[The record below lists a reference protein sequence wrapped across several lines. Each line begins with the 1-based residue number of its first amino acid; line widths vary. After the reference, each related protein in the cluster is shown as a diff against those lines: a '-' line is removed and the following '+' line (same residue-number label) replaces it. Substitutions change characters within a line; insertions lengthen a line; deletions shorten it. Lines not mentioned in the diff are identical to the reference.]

1 MGVLQLKMPLN
12 HPSIEERGKSL
23 QYFLRTFPYLRPYW
37 RLAAISWGLTIL
49 IALVGLLAPWPLT
62 ILIDSVLGDHPLPPM
77 LQSLLGSVTPDR
89 FALMVVVVLAGLGVT
104 LLDNLL
110 NVLDNYVQTRLEQ
123 GMILDFRSDLFQHT
137 QRLSLA
143 FHDQRRSGQLI
154 FAINNQAGAV
164 VGLFMTIQPLVQ
176 SVLTLVGMFWIL
188 IGIDWQ
194 LAFLSL
200 TVVPFLYYAVGYYST
215 HIQARLI
222 EVKGME
228 GQTLS
233 IIHEAISMLR
243 VIVAFGREHYEHQR
257 FRRQGEQAMVARV
270 KLTVR
275 QTLFSLAVNV
285 TTAAGT
291 ALVLGFGAYRALAGE
306 LTTGQLLVVLSY
318 IGLVY
323 KPLET
328 ISYTIGSLQERFVSL
343 QVAFKLLDTEPEIR
357 DAPNARVLPRAQGH
371 IRFEEVYFHYN
382 RRTETLKDI
391 SFAVQPGQVV
401 AIVGPTGAGKT
412 TLISLLPRFYDLQ
425 EGRITLD
432 GHDIRQLTVQSLRE
446 QFSIVLQEPLLFSGT
461 IAENIRYGRLEA
473 TTEEI
478 IAAAQAANAHDFI
491 LRLPQQYETPIGER
505 GAQLS
510 GGERQRISVAR
521 AFLKDAPILILDE
534 PTSAIDSKTEAVI
547 LDALDRLMV
556 GRTTFMIAHRLSTIR
571 HADLILVIQQGQLV
585 EQGTHNELLQRNGL
599 YRQLHEIQTHPEQA
613 KAEAAR
619 ATVNGAHGEADQMNR
634 VKKEG
639 KI

>member
-1 MGVLQLKMPLN
+1 MSLDQ
-12 HPSIEERGKSL
+12 PSIEQRGKPL

-37 RLAAISWGLTIL
+37 RLALISWGLTVL
-49 IALVGLLAPWPLT
+49 TVLVGLLAPWPLT
-62 ILIDSVLGDHPLPPM
+62 ILIDSVLGTHPLPPL
-77 LQSLLGSVTPDR
+77 LQPLLGAMAENQWT
-89 FALMVVVVLAGLGVT
+89 LMVVVILTGLGVT
-104 LLDNLL
+104 LLDNVLS
-110 NVLDNYVQTRLEQ
+110 VLDNYVQTRLEQ
-123 GMILDFRSDLFQHT
+123 GMILDFRSDLFQHA
-137 QRLSLA
+137 QQLSLA

-164 VGLFMTIQPLVQ
+164 VGLFMTIQPLAQ

-188 IGIDWQ
+188 MRIDWQ

-200 TVVPFLYYAVGYYST
+200 IVVPFLYYAVGYYST
-215 HIQARLI
+215 HIQARLR
-222 EVKGME
+222 EVTGME

-243 VIVAFGREHYEHQR
+243 VIVAFGRERYEYQR
-257 FRRQGEQAMVARV
+257 FRYQGEQAMTARV
-270 KLTVR
+270 QLTVR

-306 LTTGQLLVVLSY
+306 LTPGQLLVVLSY

-357 DAPNARVLPRAQGH
+357 DAPNARALQHAQGH
-371 IRFEEVYFHYN
+371 IRFEGVHFHYN
-382 RRTETLKDI
+382 RRVETLKDI
-391 SFAVQPGQVV
+391 SFTVQPGQVV

-432 GHDIRQLTVQSLRE
+432 GHDIRELTVQSLRE
-446 QFSIVLQEPLLFSGT
+446 QFSMVLQEPLLFSGT

-534 PTSAIDSKTEAVI
+534 PTSAIDSKTESVI

-585 EQGTHNELLQRNGL
+585 EQGGHEELLQHNGL
-599 YRQLHEIQTHPEQA
+599 YRQMHEIQTRPERA
-613 KAEAAR
+613 KAEGAR
-619 ATVNGAHGEADQMNR
+619 VNGVNGQGDKVIR
-634 VKKEG
+634 
-639 KI
+639 